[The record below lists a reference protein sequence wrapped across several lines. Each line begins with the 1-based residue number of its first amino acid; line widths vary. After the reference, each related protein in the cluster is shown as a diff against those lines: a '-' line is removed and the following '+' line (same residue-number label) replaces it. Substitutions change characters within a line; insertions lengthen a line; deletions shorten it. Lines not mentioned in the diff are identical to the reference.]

1 MRTFMAQIN
10 ASMELDTTGVP
21 SLQRQHDA
29 HIMDIILELNQFT
42 NAQVRRLNYCRMY
55 LQAVTI
61 SDISDATGQQL
72 DRSNMLGKPNA
83 QSSTTIWIQINQERP
98 SEVEWKLWRKA
109 NLLWS
114 NVLGELRTHL
124 GQWLVS
130 RPRQRQQQF
139 AYLHRNRRLYV
150 RMGID
155 QYQVCLPTGTPGEYR
170 LHPRVRAYD
179 AVKVMAHPV
188 HVTASVANPDYW
200 QVDQR
205 MHSILPTSPTDRSTT
220 FDEFVDTLEPW
231 EIDVLRMTT
240 LHVNP
245 NALCEAL
252 SSGFRAASDGPVR
265 LMTQGSFGWVLSTD
279 NGHQVATGMGP
290 ARGPRPASY
299 RAEGYGLLS
308 ILRFL
313 IRVAEFT
320 GKVEPWSGIL
330 VTDSQSILKTL
341 AGGDMKF
348 NAVDEPVSI
357 DGTTVVLDVLCPDWD
372 LLIEIQHALS
382 QLPGL
387 RLKYVKGH
395 QDDATPYAQLPLFA
409 QLNVDAD
416 GKAGQFQDLHGQDR
430 PVVLLTPRTHVL
442 LHLLDGT
449 VTSSFAASLR
459 HAYCGPP
466 LMEYIRI
473 KNKWTA
479 AVVESINWQ
488 AHGSALRKQ
497 QPLRIHYV
505 KYVHDILPTHSQL
518 NQMDKG
524 MRTCPCCACTH
535 EDHDHILRCPSSAR
549 DSWRA
554 KLLDQLSSACG
565 KHHTY
570 APLQALLLNAVRQ
583 WLYQDGNLPDAVP
596 QCDDYAEELH
606 SLIRVQT
613 KIGWRQLFNG
623 RFCLHWSNLQSE
635 HLYHIR
641 HHLPVKHKT
650 GQKWQVA
657 IITVFW
663 KH

>member
-1 MRTFMAQIN
+1 MAYGGANFRHWYMQQGVGQLTLFMRHWRQPTSLTGKLPKCAVAWTQMSAGTSYSIFQRVTEELPHLEAKWLTSMRTFMAQIN

-29 HIMDIILELNQFT
+29 HIMDIILESNQFT
-42 NAQVRRLNYCRMY
+42 NAQVRPLNYCRMY

-72 DRSNMLGKPNA
+72 DRSKMLGKPNA
-83 QSSTTIWIQINQERP
+83 KSSTTTWIQINQERP

-179 AVKVMAHPV
+179 AVKAMAHPV

-231 EIDVLRMTT
+231 EIDVLRMAT

-252 SSGFRAASDGPVR
+252 SSGFRAASDGSVR

-279 NGHQVATGMGP
+279 NGHQLATGMGP

-308 ILRFL
+308 ILQFL
-313 IRVAEFT
+313 IRVA
-320 GKVEPWSGIL
+320 
-330 VTDSQSILKTL
+330 
-341 AGGDMKF
+341 
-348 NAVDEPVSI
+348 
-357 DGTTVVLDVLCPDWD
+357 D
-372 LLIEIQHALS
+372 LPAKS
-382 QLPGL
+382 
-387 RLKYVKGH
+387 
-395 QDDATPYAQLPLFA
+395 
-409 QLNVDAD
+409 N
-416 GKAGQFQDLHGQDR
+416 HGQASW
-430 PVVLLTPRTHVL
+430 LQ
-442 LHLLDGT
+442 T
-449 VTSSFAASLR
+449 VRAS
-459 HAYCGPP
+459 
-466 LMEYIRI
+466 
-473 KNKWTA
+473 
-479 AVVESINWQ
+479 
-488 AHGSALRKQ
+488 
-497 QPLRIHYV
+497 
-505 KYVHDILPTHSQL
+505 
-518 NQMDKG
+518 
-524 MRTCPCCACTH
+524 
-535 EDHDHILRCPSSAR
+535 
-549 DSWRA
+549 
-554 KLLDQLSSACG
+554 
-565 KHHTY
+565 
-570 APLQALLLNAVRQ
+570 
-583 WLYQDGNLPDAVP
+583 
-596 QCDDYAEELH
+596 
-606 SLIRVQT
+606 
-613 KIGWRQLFNG
+613 
-623 RFCLHWSNLQSE
+623 
-635 HLYHIR
+635 
-641 HHLPVKHKT
+641 
-650 GQKWQVA
+650 
-657 IITVFW
+657 
-663 KH
+663 